1 MSPQT
6 VVMASTDN
14 DQEDDEEREED
25 SRGDDDDDENEG
37 DEEDSNEI
45 DLDELNLLQI
55 CCAWSDKISDG
66 VLEYRISDEGDEK
79 SRQFVRSAIQDWDLL
94 IANLVLVER
103 SDGDDDDADIEIGF
117 SDNDED
123 ADGEEYDYGG
133 SVAAGVTRLGFDSKG
148 FIDSV
153 EVTLSG
159 GIFDNQF
166 QDTALEQIAKHE
178 IGHAL
183 GLGHANFDE
192 SLMFVST
199 NSGTRDISNCEISG
213 VFAANHWILA
223 GGSGSGDNDGP
234 EYPDAHFVVC

>member
-1 MSPQT
+1 
-6 VVMASTDN
+6 MASNDN
-14 DQEDDEEREED
+14 DHDDEGRDEED
-25 SRGDDDDDENEG
+25 EENSRDADDDDG
-37 DEEDSNEI
+37 DEENGDEI

-55 CCAWSDKISDG
+55 CCAWSDKISDR
-66 VLEYRISDEGDEK
+66 VLEYRMSDDGDEK
-79 SRQFVRSAIQDWDLL
+79 SKQLVRNAIQDWDLM
-94 IANLVLVER
+94 IANLVFVER
-103 SDGDDDDADIEIGF
+103 DDGDDGEADIEIGF

-133 SVAAGVTRLGFDSKG
+133 SVAAGVTRLGFDNGG
-148 FIDSV
+148 FIDGV

-159 GIFDNQF
+159 GVFDNQF

-199 NSGTRDISNCEISG
+199 GSRTRDISNCEITG
-213 VFAANHWILA
+213 VLAANHWIIA
-223 GGSGSGDNDGP
+223 GAGSANSDGP
-234 EYPDAHFVVC
+234 EYPNAHFVVC